1 MPPRFFWG
9 TFDPGNYE
17 ACGQQLELTVG
28 AALGGAHANCSD
40 SDGSSLRNADA
51 SKLAGVVAITIS
63 LDWVDTTAGY
73 RRVIDVYCA
82 LACRRPGGSQMK
94 PTLIPGALV
103 GLMLAVCVNG
113 SAFAQLTQSTNIP
126 LSYVPAG
133 NEFRLG
139 INVGINGGP
148 QQSYLFDTG
157 SSLFNAAYN
166 PATWNNYGGA
176 GATTVPPAT
185 IPGGTNIIYCYGTT
199 NVPGTCRGYVGNL
212 VQIPTLSFDTPGGGT
227 TTFSASGGFQI
238 NAVGADNSTGQNPAL
253 LFPSYF
259 STSGAPAPDE
269 PQFYGI
275 FGAGNF
281 ATYQSGCSVAV
292 TLPSTCAAHNRT
304 PSILVGGV
312 LGQVSVSGSGIT
324 QGYVVA
330 ANGMPNQAGSSANP
344 PTGNA
349 QIKIGDTNVQ
359 VTSCN
364 PCVTVGLTP
373 QLIGQFAPV
382 GMPGQS
388 PGQPGVVPWLPI
400 TQDRPTNFPNP
411 YGATP
416 GNNSALEMGAMFS
429 VSLSPTGG
437 APSPVTS
444 PTLLDTGTPSILV
457 SSGLSGAG
465 TGATSMSVA
474 GTTTGGAAIPGL
486 ATTVSSLNPT
496 PNTSYNLG
504 YLSTNNHIFGLP
516 FFMQNSVMFDL
527 QDRVVGYTPFFVTD
541 NPLTTTGTGPLI
553 VSSSNV
559 WLGLAG
565 AVSGPGG
572 VLIGNGGVVQ
582 LSATNTYGG
591 ATQVSTGGTLL
602 VSGPGSI
609 QSSSGVAN
617 DGSFDISRAWAPI
630 TLSALTSTTASGV
643 VYLGS
648 NNLTIANAS
657 GTYAG
662 NLRDG
667 GSYPAAGGSL
677 TIAGGTQTLAGTNSY
692 TGGTTVSGGTLALTG
707 TMVGS
712 LTIQPGASF
721 TSTGGYSVASGATL
735 SNSGT
740 FTSTGGAALLNQGA
754 LVNNGSLVSSL
765 VNSGS
770 FTNNGTLTGTLTNY
784 GTLSGSGA
792 LMGNMTNDGNLAVNG
807 TITGNVT
814 NAGRLSGNGTITGA
828 VANGGIVAPGNSIGT
843 LNVVG
848 TFTQSAGSSYQ
859 VEVNPQGQ
867 ADRVNV
873 SGAPGTTTI
882 AGGTSVYV
890 IPEAGAYAPR
900 TTYTIL
906 TATGGVSGTYSTATS
921 SAPFLQPV
929 LSYDAQNIYLTLQ
942 AGGFAAAALTPTQA
956 AVGAVLD
963 ASAPSA
969 TGNYATVV
977 SALTSLTTQ
986 QGQAVMTAISGQN
999 YAGFSSAG
1007 VQSAQMFMSNFANQA
1022 GGGSGK
1028 TRVTLAEAC
1037 DVACD
1042 TTAPGWGVWGGAIGG
1057 LGTIGG
1063 NVPVGG
1069 LTYNQGGFA
1078 AGIDRK
1084 VLPDLLLGVTIG
1096 YSAGT
1101 QWVSG
1106 FQGNGTSNTIQA
1118 GLYGSFTPGAFY
1130 LDGLAG
1136 YAYSANQMQ
1145 RPIAIPGLASM
1156 TAVGQTGAN
1165 QFFGQL
1171 EAGYR
1176 VELGGNAG
1184 AYVTPF
1190 ARLQGATS
1198 TQNAFTENGAGALN
1212 LSVAAQTT
1220 NSLRSVLGAQLGG
1233 SMDMG
1238 WRDKLALQLRLGWSH
1253 EYADTGRPVT
1263 AAFAGAPALAFTTYG
1278 VSPQRDGVLLGFS
1291 ANTAVADSTSL
1302 YFRYEGDF
1310 SGADSSHAL
1319 TAGVRLAW

>member
-9 TFDPGNYE
+9 TFSLGKYE
-17 ACGQQLELTVG
+17 TCGQQLELM
-28 AALGGAHANCSD
+28 
-40 SDGSSLRNADA
+40 
-51 SKLAGVVAITIS
+51 
-63 LDWVDTTAGY
+63 DTTAGY
-73 RRVIDVYCA
+73 RLSNDVYGA
-82 LACRRPGGSQMK
+82 VACGRPGGSKMK
-94 PTLIPGALV
+94 PTLIRRALV

-113 SAFAQLTQSTNIP
+113 PAFAQLTQSTNIP

-133 NEFRLG
+133 NVFRLG

-185 IPGGTNIIYCYGTT
+185 ILGGTNIEYCYGTT

-259 STSGAPAPDE
+259 STPGAPAPDE

-292 TLPSTCAAHNRT
+292 TLPSICAGHNRT
-304 PSILVGGV
+304 PSVLVGGV
-312 LGQVSVSGSGIT
+312 LGQVSVSGSDIT

-349 QIKIGDTNVQ
+349 LITIGGANVQ
-359 VTSCN
+359 VTPCN

-382 GMPGQS
+382 GMPGQT

-400 TQDRPTNFPNP
+400 TQGRPTNFPNP
-411 YGATP
+411 YGTTP
-416 GNNSALEMGAMFS
+416 GNNSALETGAMFS
-429 VSLSPTGG
+429 VSLSPTGA
-437 APSPVTS
+437 APSSVTS
-444 PTLLDTGTPSILV
+444 STLLDTGTPSILV

-465 TGATSMSVA
+465 AGATSMSVA
-474 GTTTGGAAIPGL
+474 GATTSGAAIPGL
-486 ATTVSSLNPT
+486 ATTSSNLNPT

-504 YLSTNNHIFGLP
+504 YLSTNNHILGLP

-541 NPLTTTGTGPLI
+541 NPLTTTGSGPLI
-553 VSSSNV
+553 VSSTNV

-582 LSATNTYGG
+582 LSANNSYSG

-609 QSSSGVAN
+609 RSSSGVAN

-667 GSYPAAGGSL
+667 GSYPATGGSL

-792 LMGNMTNDGNLAVNG
+792 LTGNLTNAGNLAVNG

-828 VANGGIVAPGNSIGT
+828 VAVANGGTVAPGNSIGT

-906 TATGGVSGTYSTATS
+906 SATGGVSGTYSTATS

-977 SALTSLTTQ
+977 SALTSLTTE

-1057 LGTIGG
+1057 FGTIGS

-1238 WRDKLALQLRLGWSH
+1238 WRDKLGLQLRLGWSH

-1319 TAGVRLAW
+1319 TAGVRLVW